1 MKPENRDLH
10 RRASEIRF
18 EAEGYVDAGKS
29 IPQALV
35 DRIETVSV
43 ELDAADLNKMAD
55 GFRATLNAPRG
66 DQVPPPAVPPSRASL
81 HPETE
86 YDAWRAQ
93 QVAIT
98 GAQGYREALSH
109 YVASPFRPN
118 LYGHREQDVLQGGVD
133 EEGGFLLVADV
144 VAGIFGRKE
153 APSHV
158 FDAIAQ
164 RPTNRESVTVR
175 VWQKSPTDSSIY
187 NSNIIP
193 TWVAE
198 LPASGAGQLTPK
210 VGLVKVSVDKARIRV
225 PISRDELSDQDFDI
239 LSEIQKSAAGNI
251 RVFLDN
257 AILLGTGVDQPL
269 GLLKDTAIT
278 DNAAATDVEG
288 PASVDQIDNSVTDL
302 GSATAIMDMQSS
314 LPEQYE
320 PNAVWLMS
328 RDTRNRIRQLTD
340 FQSRFLW
347 ARGFDDTPPTLLGS
361 PVIVSPWM
369 QDGGTDGNVVLVYA
383 DLEEAYQGVIRE
395 AIAAQLDPFSKAD
408 VEQVDLYLRFRFGG
422 RVKNVDAVR
431 LGVV

>member
-1 MKPENRDLH
+1 MKTANRDLH

-18 EAEGYVDAGKS
+18 EAAEYVDADKP

-35 DRIETVSV
+35 DRMEEISV
-43 ELDAADLNKMAD
+43 ELDAADLNKMAAS
-55 GFRATLNAPRG
+55 FRDTLGEPMG
-66 DQVPPPAVPPSRASL
+66 GQVPPPAVPIARAL
-81 HPETE
+81 LRPDTE
-86 YDAWRAQ
+86 YDAWRVQ
-93 QVAIT
+93 QAAIT
-98 GAQGYREALSH
+98 GAEGYREALGR
-109 YVASPFRPN
+109 YAASPFRPN
-118 LYGHREQDVLQGGVD
+118 LYGHAEQDVLAGGID
-133 EEGGFLLVADV
+133 EEGGFLLTEDV

-158 FDAIAQ
+158 FDAIAR
-164 RPTNRESVTVR
+164 RPTNRESVVVR
-175 VWQKSPTDSSIY
+175 IWRKDPTDPSIY

-198 LPASGAGQLTPK
+198 IPASAAGQVTPK
-210 VGLVKVSVDKARIRV
+210 VGLVKVSVDKARIKV
-225 PISRDELSDQDFDI
+225 PISRDEISDTDFDI
-239 LSEIQKSAAGNI
+239 LTEIEKSAAGNI

-257 AILLGTGVDQPL
+257 AIILGTGVDQPL

-278 DNAAATDVEG
+278 DNAAATNVEG
-288 PASVDQIDNSVTDL
+288 PGAVNQIDNSVTDL
-302 GSATAIMDMQSS
+302 GSATDIMDLQAA

-320 PNAVWLMS
+320 PNAVWVMS
-328 RDTRNRIRQLTD
+328 RDTRNRIRKLTD

-369 QDGGTDGNVVLVYA
+369 QDGGTDGNIVLVYG

-395 AIAAQLDPFSKAD
+395 SIAAQLDPFSKAD
-408 VEQVDLYLRFRFGG
+408 VEQVELYLRFRFGG

-431 LGVV
+431 LGKV

>member
-1 MKPENRDLH
+1 MKTANRDLY

-18 EAEGYVDAGKS
+18 EAAEYVDADKP

-35 DRIETVSV
+35 DRIGEISV
-43 ELDAADLNKMAD
+43 ELDAADLNKLAA
-55 GFRATLNAPRG
+55 GFRETLNAPRG
-66 DQVPPPAVPPSRASL
+66 GQVPPPSVPTARDL
-81 HPETE
+81 RPETE
-86 YDAWRAQ
+86 YDSWRAQ

-98 GAQGYREALSH
+98 GAQGYREALGH

-118 LYGHREQDVLQGGVD
+118 VYGHREQDVLAGGID
-133 EEGGFLLVADV
+133 EEGGFLLTEDI

-175 VWQKSPTDSSIY
+175 VWQKSPSDSSIY

-193 TWVAE
+193 TWIAE
-198 LPASGAGQLTPK
+198 IPASGAGQLTPK
-210 VGLVKVSVDKARIRV
+210 VGLVKVSVDKGRILV

-269 GLLKDTAIT
+269 GILKDTSIT

-288 PASVDQIDNSVTDL
+288 PGAADQIDNSTTDL
-302 GSATAIMDMQSS
+302 GSAIKIMDLQAD
-314 LPEQYE
+314 LPEQYSE
-320 PNAVWLMS
+320 RAVWVMS
-328 RDTRNRIRQLTD
+328 RDTRNRIRKLVDAQN
-340 FQSRFLW
+340 RFLW
-347 ARGFDDTPPTLLGS
+347 SRGFDQTPPTLLGS

-369 QDGGTDGNVVLVYA
+369 ESGGTDGNILLVYG

-422 RVKNVDAVR
+422 RTKNVDAVR
-431 LGVV
+431 LGKV